1 MITLAINFSFIVF
14 VAACFVGLLCLVALI
29 YASSN
34 TPPQLATYEPPPG
47 AINNPLTITPVAG
60 QRGVFTITNVCVED
74 LEVMHEGAKSYVKAV
89 DVAARFGNSN
99 DTTRAY
105 RYIADRRI
113 RYAVERALF
122 QADHDAQDQQTE
134 P

>member
-1 MITLAINFSFIVF
+1 MLLAITFSIVGF
-14 VAACFVGLLCLVALI
+14 VAACLVGLLLLVALLL
-29 YASSN
+29 AAHSA
-34 TPPQLATYEPPPG
+34 PPQQATYEPPPG

-89 DVAARFGNSN
+89 DVAARFGKSN